1 MADIV
6 LAEHQGRAWLVSGEQ
21 YIDDLLANRLPSD
34 ISIDI
39 VSCASHADVTALLS
53 PEDTGKSFWAIHPGI
68 VKRLRRGLEGY
79 TVLFSQWSALL
90 DDDAGSVIRGA
101 ADLAALHPEAAVMLT
116 SYAGADAPPM
126 ARALSELRK
135 NLLEAVLIEHGVAR
149 ARIAHIS
156 CDPAAGET
164 DRFDI
169 IINRD

>member
-6 LAEHQGRAWLVSGEQ
+6 LAEHQGRAWLVSGEK
-21 YIDDLLANRLPSD
+21 YIDELLANTLPSD

-53 PEDTGKSFWAIHPGI
+53 AEDAGKSFWAIHPGI

-101 ADLAALHPEAAVMLT
+101 ADLAVLHPRAAVLLT
-116 SYAGADAPPM
+116 SYAGADAPPTT
-126 ARALSELRK
+126 RALSELRK
-135 NLLEAVLIEHGVAR
+135 NLIEAVLIEHGVAGT
-149 ARIAHIS
+149 RIAHIWGE
-156 CDPAAGET
+156 PAAGEI

-169 IINRD
+169 MIDRD

>member
-6 LAEHQGRAWLVSGEQ
+6 IAEHQGQAWLVSGER
-21 YIDDLLANRLPSD
+21 YIDDLLANTLSSD

-53 PEDTGKSFWAIHPGI
+53 PEDAGKPFWAIHPGI
-68 VKRLRRGLEGY
+68 VKRLRRGLEEY

-101 ADLAALHPEAAVMLT
+101 ADLAAIHAEATVVLT
-116 SYAGADAPPM
+116 SYTGADAPPM
-126 ARALSELRK
+126 ARALSDLRK
-135 NLLEAVLIEHGVAR
+135 NLIEAALTEHGVAGR
-149 ARIAHIS
+149 RIAHIS
-156 CDPAAGET
+156 CDPAAGEV

-169 IINRD
+169 VIRPD